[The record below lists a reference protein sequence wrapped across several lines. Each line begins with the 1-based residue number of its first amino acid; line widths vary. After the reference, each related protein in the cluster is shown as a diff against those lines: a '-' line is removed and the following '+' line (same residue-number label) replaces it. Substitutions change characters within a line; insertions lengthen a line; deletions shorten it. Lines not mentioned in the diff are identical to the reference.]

1 MPRVV
6 ERLKSVSADDLGV
19 SSITAA
25 ELYNG
30 VALNRLPETELQRVR
45 LLLDTVTLLDF
56 GVNAAISYGLV
67 RGTLERAGQ
76 VIGQFDMLLAAHAL
90 SVGATLVT
98 HNTRE
103 FGRVPGLLVED
114 WG

>member
-1 MPRVV
+1 MPRVA
-6 ERLKSVSADDLGV
+6 ERLKTVSADELGV

-25 ELYNG
+25 ELYHG

-56 GVNAAISYGLV
+56 GVNAAISYGVV
-67 RGTLERAGQ
+67 RGMLERAGQ

-103 FGRVPGLLVED
+103 FRRVPGLLVED